1 MQVNYTTHAFASLA
15 SLINFIEAHNT
26 AGAGIRWLS
35 RYEKFLQQTL
45 TNVDRIKLC
54 NNSTFKKLNLKCIYY
69 NDWLIAFSINKNFIL
84 IEALL
89 HKSRIID

>member
-1 MQVNYTTHAFASLA
+1 MQVNYTTDAFASLA

-35 RYEKFLQQTL
+35 RYEKFLQKTF
-45 TNVDRIKLC
+45 TNAERIKLC
-54 NNSTFKKLNLKCIYY
+54 NNSTFKKLNLKRIYY
-69 NDWLIAFSINKNFIL
+69 NDWVIAFSVNKNFIL

-89 HKSRIID
+89 HKSRITD